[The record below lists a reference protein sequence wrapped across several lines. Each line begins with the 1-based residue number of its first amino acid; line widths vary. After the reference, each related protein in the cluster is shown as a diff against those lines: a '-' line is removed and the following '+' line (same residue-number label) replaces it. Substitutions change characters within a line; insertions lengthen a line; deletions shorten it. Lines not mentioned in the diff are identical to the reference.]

1 MHLLLCVIDTT
12 LSVKSKC
19 IRICLGHFHLCNLKR
34 NKSMPIFELIKSK
47 KRE

>member
-19 IRICLGHFHLCNLKR
+19 IRICLDYFCLCNLKR
-34 NKSMPIFELIKSK
+34 NKSMPIFELIKSETRK
-47 KRE
+47 

>member
-19 IRICLGHFHLCNLKR
+19 IRICLGHFRLCNLKR

-47 KRE
+47 TRE